1 MRSGNS
7 GAKTTELAGVVRSTG
22 RGTDTRV
29 RVDLSAACKYT
40 NVDQGIG
47 VSLLQQEMTQPMEG
61 PMAEGIMST
70 VPEPPMMEAG
80 GNAQ

>member
-1 MRSGNS
+1 MEQRRQ
-7 GAKTTELAGVVRSTG
+7 ELAGVVGPQDAGQTESVLTLV
-22 RGTDTRV
+22 TV
-29 RVDLSAACKYT
+29 MMLA

-47 VSLLQQEMTQPMEG
+47 ELAQQEMTQPMEG

-80 GNAQ
+80 GDAQILTRR